1 MAQTPYYGGNHPPP
15 LFVAEL
21 DSQPGRPG
29 DAPSHHR
36 RDGAPVFEMSGE
48 PVLAGQQPQQQQQ
61 PHHHDMDQSS
71 PSNQWPSPLQ
81 TPGMSKPTHQEEAK
95 DKPSKDP
102 SATSESTT
110 ANPWAY
116 FGPEPSD
123 NASQQPQRHQTD
135 GRRPSEPIYKPYSG
149 NSEPNQPEVPY
160 NTRPSGKFSYSDNQ
174 SDENVYYPAPLKLAH
189 RPAKTTS
196 PPAFKPYAPPTSQNA
211 SDLHPKP
218 LGRSDRTSSQSPA
231 VSNSYRPYRP
241 HSPQPPP
248 SDSQP
253 PPNVCPA
260 TASPPQSS
268 LLASPPA
275 VSQQQTMGTAP
286 HHFQP
291 TLPTQSADPLAPDAR
306 VSPKPTASLPTSP
319 RPQGQTL
326 PPPHR
331 QHGIPNAAPV
341 QSVPSSAST
350 YLPSPMTPSAQ
361 PVSVVT
367 LSPATPSLNAG
378 IPFTQPQYA
387 APVAGP
393 NYAQTSTP
401 GAVSPSLA
409 GSAAPPIN
417 AGTPYSQPQYAAPVQ
432 THNYGPSQAFTAPG
446 TSVAAPP
453 QLQSPG
459 VSSPAYNSSQPMAHN
474 SYNIPQPTYA
484 PSQGQTPENPTPG
497 VFNLPS
503 PHQSAPYQQAA
514 HTGPAMQQAHPQ
526 QSNTQPYGI
535 PAPAASSQSPP
546 PPPYAIQD
554 TSTGAGPPPA
564 VPNTHMMYQPS
575 PVGAYPPQSQYSTQP
590 TYAPAM
596 SPPLLG
602 QSTHGLQPPAL
613 PPRPS
618 SSQGFAPSSGFGAG
632 PTGYNPSNYPRPPQ
646 TYFSPPP
653 ALPPRPGMGKLSG
666 GGGKIFGSS
675 SADKWL
681 RKTGQALESTL
692 APYIQGQSAS
702 YRLGSNGPQG
712 QQGQPVYQVPGAY
725 PPQGNHF
732 HAPHLAPQFR
742 SNPESGPSPHGPGSL

>member
-1 MAQTPYYGGNHPPP
+1 MAQTPYYGGNRPPP

-36 RDGAPVFEMSGE
+36 PDGAPVFEMSGE
-48 PVLAGQQPQQQQQ
+48 PVLAEQRQ
-61 PHHHDMDQSS
+61 HHDMDQSS

-102 SATSESTT
+102 SAVSQSAM

-123 NASQQPQRHQTD
+123 STSQQPQRPHID
-135 GRRPSEPIYKPYSG
+135 DHRPSEPIYKPYSG

-160 NTRPSGKFSYSDNQ
+160 STRPSGNFSYSDNQ

-189 RPAKTTS
+189 RPAKATT
-196 PPAFKPYAPPTSQNA
+196 PPTFKPYAPPTSQDA
-211 SDLHPKP
+211 SDLQPKP
-218 LGRSDRTSSQSPA
+218 LGRPDRTNSQSPV
-231 VSNSYRPYRP
+231 VSNPYRPYRP
-241 HSPQPPP
+241 HSPQPP
-248 SDSQP
+248 SGDSVH
-253 PPNVCPA
+253 PPNARPA
-260 TASPPQSS
+260 TASPPQSG

-275 VSQQQTMGTAP
+275 ASQQQSLGTAP

-291 TLPTQSADPLAPDAR
+291 IPPVQSADPPASDAI
-306 VSPKPTASLPTSP
+306 VSPKPSTSLPTSP
-319 RPQGQTL
+319 GPQGQTL
-326 PPPHR
+326 PSPQQ

-341 QSVPSSAST
+341 QSVPSSVST

-361 PVSVVT
+361 PASVAAP
-367 LSPATPSLNAG
+367 SPATPALNAG
-378 IPFTQPQYA
+378 VPFTQPQYTTH
-387 APVAGP
+387 VAGP

-401 GAVSPSLA
+401 GAVSSSPA
-409 GSAAPPIN
+409 VSAAPSVN
-417 AGTPYSQPQYAAPVQ
+417 AGIPYSQIQYAAPVQ
-432 THNYGPSQAFTAPG
+432 AHNYGPSQAFMAPG
-446 TSVAAPP
+446 TSAAAPS
-453 QLQSPG
+453 QLQSPV
-459 VSSPAYNSSQPMAHN
+459 VSSPAYNPPQPTAQN

-484 PSQGQTPENPTPG
+484 QTQGQTTANPAPG
-497 VFNLPS
+497 SFNLPS
-503 PHQSAPYQQAA
+503 PHQSAPYHQAA
-514 HTGPAMQQAHPQ
+514 HVGLAMQQSHPQ
-526 QSNTQPYGI
+526 QTNTQPYGT
-535 PAPAASSQSPP
+535 PPPPASSQSPP

-554 TSTGAGPPPA
+554 TGMGAGTQT
-564 VPNTHMMYQPS
+564 VVQNTHMMYQPS
-575 PVGAYPPQSQYSTQP
+575 PVGAYPSQTQYPTQP
-590 TYAPAM
+590 TYATAM
-596 SPPLLG
+596 SPPLQG
-602 QSTHGLQPPAL
+602 QSTHSLQPPAL

-618 SSQGFAPSSGFGAG
+618 SSQGFAPSGFGAG

-653 ALPPRPGMGKLSG
+653 ALPPRPGLGKLSG

-692 APYIQGQSAS
+692 APYLQGQSTS
-702 YRLGSNGPQG
+702 YRPGTNGPQG
-712 QQGQPVYQVPGAY
+712 QQGQPVHQVPGAY

-742 SNPESGPSPHGPGSL
+742 GNQESGPSPHGPGAS